1 VAAQGNSMAPWSFPS
16 QGMFDDRFNHT
27 EYQTENTEGAMSNEQ
42 ESFLKFK
49 SNNTAVL
56 NQSPS
61 DTSSPRQ
68 ANIVISVGKLDDQE
82 A

>member
-1 VAAQGNSMAPWSFPS
+1 
-16 QGMFDDRFNHT
+16 MFDDRFEYT
-27 EYQTENTEGAMSNEQ
+27 EYQTENDEGAMFRSQ

-49 SNNTAVL
+49 SNNLAVL

-61 DTSSPRQ
+61 DSASSPRQ
-68 ANIVISVGKLDDQE
+68 ANIVISVGNLDDQE